1 MQYKYPGK
9 GAFTLTETETN
20 KGVFTLTEAESE
32 REGETD
38 EKWVVWDCVDR
49 DKYSDRCQWVS
60 NPFYQSWSWSRS
72 QSWSRSLSL
81 SV

>member
-32 REGETD
+32 TETD
-38 EKWVVWDCVDR
+38 AKWIARDCVDR
-49 DKYSDRCQWVS
+49 DRYTNRCQWVS
-60 NPFYQSWSWSRS
+60 NPF
-72 QSWSRSLSL
+72 
-81 SV
+81 